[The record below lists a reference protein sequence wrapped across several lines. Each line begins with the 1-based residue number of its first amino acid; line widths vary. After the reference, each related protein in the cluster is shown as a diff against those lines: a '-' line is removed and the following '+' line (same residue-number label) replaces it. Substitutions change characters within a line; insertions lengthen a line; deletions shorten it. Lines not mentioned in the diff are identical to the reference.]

1 MKYIPSQF
9 KLFYL
14 IFLIQDVLFD
24 LSNQPNYLD
33 MPKLDGENEH
43 GNTEDRFTDVIANNK
58 LISHLC
64 STLDSYI
71 GSDYIDSGIT
81 DSRYARDC

>member
-1 MKYIPSQF
+1 M
-9 KLFYL
+9 
-14 IFLIQDVLFD
+14 V
-24 LSNQPNYLD
+24 
-33 MPKLDGENEH
+33 ENEH

-64 STLDSYI
+64 STPDSYI